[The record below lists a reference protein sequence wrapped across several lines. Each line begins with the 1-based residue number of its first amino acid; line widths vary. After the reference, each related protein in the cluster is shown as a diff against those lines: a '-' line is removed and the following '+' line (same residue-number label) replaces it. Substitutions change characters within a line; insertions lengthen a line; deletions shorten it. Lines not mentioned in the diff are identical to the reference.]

1 MPPTTLFKNA
11 TIVDGSGDAARVGD
25 VAIRGD
31 IILAA
36 DDCAGI
42 TADTLVDAGGLVLA
56 PGFIEI
62 HTHYD
67 PQLCWDGFA
76 TPALEHG
83 VTTVLVGNC
92 SLGLAPAGPSLSA
105 KITRMFNRIE
115 DLDSAFFEQ
124 AVPYAW
130 TTVPEYLEWLRPRLE
145 VNVGINVG
153 HTNLRHSVMGEA
165 AQQRA
170 ATPEERER
178 ICRALEAAV
187 SCGAFGLSTAYD
199 HIRDESNAPVASALA
214 DLEERLALAGTLQRA
229 GRSFYQCNVNPL
241 HPQQRVQQFEELARI
256 SREGQVVC
264 SALGIMENPIFP
276 EHWRAE
282 VDMLDGLNAEGTRLY
297 AECQVRPL
305 DMSFSLSGNWIGAYY
320 MANWAP
326 IMVSAP
332 QARTGLF
339 SEPAR
344 RAGLVDD
351 IEAFRVV
358 TALITVKS
366 VQHPENGRWV
376 GLTLQQIADAQGVP
390 IGEAMIEL
398 ALKDELSTVFDW
410 SNVFHADIGAVAT
423 MLAHPRV
430 LLGGSDAGAHVSQFC
445 GEGDATHLL
454 SRFVRDAG
462 RFSLEQAVFLLTGNL
477 ATRLGIHR
485 RGMVR
490 PGNFADLVL
499 FDPAA
504 LERGPET
511 LVRDLPGGGARYKRD
526 ARGIHSVYVN
536 GSRVW
541 DGSAYASHRAGRLI

>member
-1 MPPTTLFKNA
+1 MPSTTLFKNA
-11 TIVDGSGDAARVGD
+11 TIVDGSGSDARVGD
-25 VAIRGD
+25 VAIRDD
-31 IILAA
+31 IILAVG
-36 DDCAGI
+36 DSTGI

-115 DLDSAFFEQ
+115 DLDAAFFEQ
-124 AVPYAW
+124 AVPYEW

-145 VNVGINVG
+145 VNVGVNVG

-165 AQQRA
+165 AQQRT
-170 ATPEERER
+170 ATPQERER
-178 ICRALEAAV
+178 ICSALEAALV
-187 SCGAFGLSTAYD
+187 GGAFGLSTAYG
-199 HIRDESNAPVASALA
+199 HIRDESNVPVASAMA
-214 DLEERLALAGTLQRA
+214 DLEERLALARTLHRA
-229 GRSFYQCNVNPL
+229 GRSFYQCNVDPL
-241 HPQQRVQQFEELARI
+241 HPQQRLQQFEELAQI

-264 SALGIMENPIFP
+264 SALGIMENPVFP
-276 EHWRAE
+276 GHWRAE
-282 VDMLDGLNAEGTRLY
+282 VGMLDALNTESTRLY

-305 DMSFSLSGNWIGAYY
+305 DMSFSLAGNWIGGFY

-326 IMVSAP
+326 IMVAAP
-332 QARTGLF
+332 QARMGLF
-339 SEPAR
+339 AEPAR
-344 RAGLVDD
+344 RAGLVGD
-351 IEAFRVV
+351 IEAFRGVIG
-358 TALITVKS
+358 LITVRS
-366 VQHPENGRWV
+366 VQHPANRSWV
-376 GLTLQQIADAQGVP
+376 GLTLQQISDAQSVP

-410 SNVFHADIGAVAT
+410 SNVFHADMGAVAT

-454 SRFVRDAG
+454 SSFVRDTG

-477 ATRLGIHR
+477 SRRLGIHR
-485 RGMVR
+485 RGLVR

-504 LERGPET
+504 LERGPEM
-511 LVRDLPGGGARYKRD
+511 LVRDLPGGSARYKRA
-526 ARGIHSVYVN
+526 ARGIHAVYVN

-541 DGSAYASHRAGRLI
+541 DGSAYASQRAGRLI